1 MPSPPSQYLRH
12 LPEIF
17 RPASAGDEPF
27 AGQYL
32 KIFEALLAGR
42 PDSFLSG
49 RRVAGLEERIS
60 GFAEYLDPSLTPIDE
75 HSPALESPV
84 LESKFLSY
92 LAGWVA
98 LALDENWD
106 LGKKRDW
113 LRTVVSLYKRRGT
126 KDGLTRYLHT
136 FVGNQVTVE
145 EPPGAFVVGETSTVG
160 DDTFIAGAEYYFRV
174 RIAYAFGPATFDIDE
189 WKNLQAGSRAIVDLE
204 KPAHTYYTLDARTPG
219 FIVAARSTIAT
230 DTLIWEKS
238 QPFS

>member
-1 MPSPPSQYLRH
+1 MPSPSQYLRH

-17 RPASAGDEPF
+17 RPASADDEPF

-42 PDSFLSG
+42 EDSLVSS
-49 RRVAGLEERIS
+49 RPILGLDEKIANIIEH
-60 GFAEYLDPSLTPIDE
+60 LDPSLTPIEED
-75 HSPALESPV
+75 SLLPILES
-84 LESKFLSY
+84 EFLSY

-106 LGKKRDW
+106 LGKRRDW
-113 LRTVVSLYKRRGT
+113 LRTIVSLYKRRGT
-126 KDGLTRYLHT
+126 KEGLTRYLHT
-136 FVGNQVTVE
+136 FVGNQATLD
-145 EPPGAFVVGETSTVG
+145 EPPGNFVVGDTSTVG

-174 RIAYAFGPATFDIDE
+174 RIAYAFGSIPFDIDE
-189 WKNLQAGSRAIVDLE
+189 WKNLLDGSKAIVDLE

-219 FIVAARSTIAT
+219 FIVASRSTVAS